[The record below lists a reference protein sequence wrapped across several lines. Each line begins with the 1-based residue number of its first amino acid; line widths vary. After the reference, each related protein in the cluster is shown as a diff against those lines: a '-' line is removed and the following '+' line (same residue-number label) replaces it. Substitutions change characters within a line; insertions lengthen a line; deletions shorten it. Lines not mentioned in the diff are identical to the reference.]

1 MRTKEIE
8 YETAPSRLKAEA
20 TRVILNSF
28 NVGVPL
34 GGSVY
39 AAFALG
45 ETRVGW
51 IEISCVLLFLLS
63 TGLGITLGFH
73 RHFTHNSFQA
83 IRPVK
88 FLLAIAGSM
97 AFQGPLIR
105 WVADHRRHHRYADKN
120 GDLHSPHFP
129 SAVGLVGKLS
139 GLFHAHVGW
148 IFTEPLTPHHLYA
161 HDLLRKSAIV
171 LIDRTYLLWSSL
183 SLGLP
188 WLYGYLLGGVEHAVA
203 CLLFGGCVRAALVQ
217 NFTWSVNSF
226 GHAYGYQSHKTKDQ
240 SRNNFIIAM
249 LTLGEGWHNNHH
261 AFPTS
266 AFHGLKS
273 DEFDLSGVVIK
284 GLEQLGLL
292 SEVVYPKW
300 RTVTSAGDERL
311 NSAEEKCRKSS
322 LAFKEVD

>member
-1 MRTKEIE
+1 MWTKEIE
-8 YETAPSRLKAEA
+8 CETASSRLKAEVS
-20 TRVILNSF
+20 RVILNFF

-39 AAFALG
+39 AAFTLS
-45 ETRVGW
+45 EIKMGW
-51 IEISCVLLFLLS
+51 IEISCVLIFLLW

-105 WVADHRRHHRYADKN
+105 WVADHRRHHRYADRD
-120 GDLHSPHFP
+120 GDPHSPYLP
-129 SAVGLVGKLS
+129 STVGLVGKLG

-148 IFTEPLTPHHLYA
+148 IFTEPLTPHQIYA
-161 HDLLRKSAIV
+161 HDLLQKPAIV
-171 LIDRTYLLWSSL
+171 WIDRTYLLWSAQ

-188 WLYGYLLGGVEHAVA
+188 WVYGYLLGGVDHAFA

-226 GHAYGYQSHKTKDQ
+226 GHAYGYRSHKTKDQ

-249 LTLGEGWHNNHH
+249 LTFGEGWHNNHH

-266 AFHGLKS
+266 AFHGLRS
-273 DEFDLSGVVIK
+273 NEFDLSGLVIK
-284 GLEQLGLL
+284 GLEQLGLV
-292 SEVVYPKW
+292 SEVVYPKHW
-300 RTVTSAGDERL
+300 IVLSANNRRRIFT
-311 NSAEEKCRKSS
+311 EEGKK
-322 LAFKEVD
+322 V